1 MLAPVRC
8 FTCGFLVGDKFA
20 EFENRTQAGDDP
32 AKVLDEMEIKR
43 YCCRRMV
50 LSNVDLV
57 DQVIPYYESLAV
69 RREEFKSENPL

>member
-20 EFENRTQAGDDP
+20 VFEKRTQAGDDP
-32 AKVLDEMEIKR
+32 AKVLDEMEIHR

-50 LSNVDLV
+50 LSNIDLV

-69 RREEFKSENPL
+69 RREEFKHENPL